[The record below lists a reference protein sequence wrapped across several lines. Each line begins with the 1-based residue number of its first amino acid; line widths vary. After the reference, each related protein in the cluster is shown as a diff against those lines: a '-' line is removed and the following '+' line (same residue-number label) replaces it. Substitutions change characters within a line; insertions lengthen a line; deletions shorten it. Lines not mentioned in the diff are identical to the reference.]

1 MAGRKPFSTKHKGD
15 VLCIARMSYDEKL
28 TLVKYSVLE
37 DFRKRIT
44 DNWEKMFDMWLS
56 CEADMEFG
64 HGYQDKFKEHF
75 SKYMNTEVE
84 SKLWFMGGNV
94 VCAISAF
101 MNYKDE
107 ACLEDILDFTE
118 QFVSSQM
125 DSFTNWSDHISMA
138 MYEESSDCER
148 ETKILNSKS

>member
-1 MAGRKPFSTKHKGD
+1 
-15 VLCIARMSYDEKL
+15 MSYDKKL
-28 TLVKYSVLE
+28 VLVKHSVLE

-44 DNWEKMFDMWLS
+44 ANWERMFDMWLS
-56 CEADMEFG
+56 FEADMEFG
-64 HGYQDKFKEHF
+64 YGYQDKFKEHF
-75 SKYMNTEVE
+75 SKYINKEVDD
-84 SKLWFMGGNV
+84 KLWFMGGNV

-107 ACLEDILDFTE
+107 ACLDDILDFTE

-138 MYEESSDCER
+138 MYEESSQCER
-148 ETKILNSKS
+148 DDRS

>member
-1 MAGRKPFSTKHKGD
+1 MAGRKPFSTKHKEG
-15 VLCIARMSYDEKL
+15 VLSITRMSYDKKL
-28 TLVKYSVLE
+28 VLVKHSVLE

-64 HGYQDKFKEHF
+64 HGYQGKFKEHF

-84 SKLWFMGGNV
+84 GTLWFMGCNV

-107 ACLEDILDFTE
+107 ACLDDILDFTE
-118 QFVSSQM
+118 QFVKSQM
-125 DSFTNWSDHISMA
+125 SEFTNWSEHIQMA
-138 MYEESSDCER
+138 MYDESSDCER
-148 ETKILNSKS
+148 DTKILNSKS